1 MSYKASFQKKTFLFK
16 QPSGTSR
23 GVLTEK
29 HAWFISLSKINTNHP
44 TIQHTSPESFR
55 DVVTRLPKAFGTS
68 LVSRKLSG
76 RHSSPVEC
84 PSEPVEESLGE
95 CSIIPGLSP
104 DFVDFDSYEMKLTEV
119 CENIS
124 YYIKNLSEL
133 EPYPSIL
140 FGLETALLGLQS
152 QNENQL
158 FDTPFTRGELG
169 IPINGLIWM
178 GSKEFMLQQIE
189 EKLQAGF
196 SCLKLKIG
204 ALDFETELEI
214 LASIRKRYTASD
226 IELRVD
232 ANGAFSPADVLDKL
246 ERLSKFQLHS
256 IEQPIK
262 PGQWDEMAKICR
274 ETPLPIALDEELI
287 GVVGNAQKSALLET
301 IQPQYIIL
309 KPSLHGGVLGTSEWI
324 QIALGHNIPWWMTSA
339 LESNVGLNCVA
350 QFASTFENA
359 LPQGLGTGG
368 LYENNTS
375 SKLFIDQGYIY
386 MGQ

>member
-1 MSYKASFQKKTFLFK
+1 MSQIIYKASFQKQTFHFK

-29 HAWFISLSKINTNHP
+29 HAWFISLSELNTDN
-44 TIQHTSPESFR
+44 
-55 DVVTRLPKAFGTS
+55 
-68 LVSRKLSG
+68 
-76 RHSSPVEC
+76 
-84 PSEPVEESLGE
+84 SEPVEESLGE

-104 DFVDFDSYEMKLTEV
+104 DFVDFDSYEKKLKEV
-119 CENIS
+119 CKNITN
-124 YYIKNLSEL
+124 YIENLSEL

-140 FGLETALLGLQS
+140 FGLETALLGLNS
-152 QNENQL
+152 KRENLL
-158 FDTPFTRGELG
+158 FDTPFSRGEIG

-196 SCLKLKIG
+196 YCLKLKIG

-214 LASIRKRYTASD
+214 IASIRKRFAASD

-232 ANGAFSPADVLDKL
+232 ANGAFSPSEVLIKL

-262 PGQWDEMAKICR
+262 AGQWEEMAKICR
-274 ETPLPIALDEELI
+274 VTPLPIALDEELI
-287 GVVGNAQKSALLET
+287 GIVGKANKIDLLQK

-309 KPSLHGGVLGTSEWI
+309 KPSLHGGILGTKEWI
-324 QIALGHNIPWWMTSA
+324 KLAMEYNIPWWMTSA

-350 QFASTFENA
+350 QFASSFENS

-368 LYENNTS
+368 LYENNTP
-375 SKLFIDQGYIY
+375 SKLFIDKGYIFL
-386 MGQ
+386 GN

>member
-1 MSYKASFQKKTFLFK
+1 MSQKKYTASFQKQTFLFK

-44 TIQHTSPESFR
+44 TIQHSSPESLR
-55 DVVTRLPKAFGTS
+55 DVTRHPSPVTRPS
-68 LVSRKLSG
+68 SHVSRNLSG
-76 RHSSPVEC
+76 RSS
-84 PSEPVEESLGE
+84 SLGE

-104 DFVDFDSYEMKLTEV
+104 DFVDFDSYEKKLREV
-119 CENIS
+119 CENIN

-140 FGLETALLGLQS
+140 FGIETALLGLQS

-158 FDTPFTRGELG
+158 FDTPFTRGEVG

-178 GSKEFMLQQIE
+178 GSKEFMLRQIE

-214 LASIRKRYTASD
+214 LASIRKRYFASD

-232 ANGAFSPADVLDKL
+232 ANGAFSPTDVLDKL
-246 ERLSKFQLHS
+246 ERLSKYQLHS

-262 PGQWDEMAKICR
+262 AGQWDEMAKICS

-287 GVVGNAQKSALLET
+287 GVVGKSQKSALLEK

-309 KPSLHGGVLGTSEWI
+309 KPSLHGGILGTLEWI
-324 QIALGHNIPWWMTSA
+324 QLAAEFNIPWWMTSA
-339 LESNVGLNCVA
+339 LESNVGLNCIA
-350 QFASTFENA
+350 QFASSFNNK

-368 LYENNTS
+368 LFENNTS

>member
-1 MSYKASFQKKTFLFK
+1 MSQIEYKASFQKQTFLFK

-29 HAWFISLSKINTNHP
+29 HAWFISLSKLNTNYP
-44 TIQHTSPESFR
+44 
-55 DVVTRLPKAFGTS
+55 VTRY
-68 LVSRKLSG
+68 
-76 RHSSPVEC
+76 
-84 PSEPVEESLGE
+84 SELVEESLGE
-95 CSIIPGLSP
+95 CSVIPGLSP
-104 DFVDFDSYEMKLTEV
+104 DFEGFVSYETKLKEI
-119 CENIS
+119 CDNIN
-124 YYIKNLSEL
+124 YYIENLSEL

-140 FGLETALLGLQS
+140 FGLETALLGLQRP
-152 QNENQL
+152 NEYQL
-158 FDTPFTRGELG
+158 FDTPFTRGEVG

-189 EKLQAGF
+189 DKLQAGF
-196 SCLKLKIG
+196 TCLKLKIG
-204 ALDFETELEI
+204 AIDFETELDV

-232 ANGAFSPADVLDKL
+232 ANGAFSISDVLDKL

-262 PGQWDEMAKICR
+262 ADQWNEMAKICQV
-274 ETPLPIALDEELI
+274 TPLPIALDEELI

-301 IQPQYIIL
+301 IKPQYIIL
-309 KPSLHGGVLGTSEWI
+309 KPSLHGGILGTSEWI
-324 QIALGHNIPWWMTSA
+324 ELAMKNNIPWWMTSA

-350 QFASTFENA
+350 QFASTFDNS

-368 LYENNTS
+368 LYENNSATNLYI
-375 SKLFIDQGYIY
+375 KNGYLHL
-386 MGQ
+386 GV

>member
-1 MSYKASFQKKTFLFK
+1 MSYKASFQKQTFLFK

-23 GVLTEK
+23 GILTEK
-29 HAWFISLSKINTNHP
+29 HAWFISLSKINTTHP
-44 TIQHTSPESFR
+44 FTPPFPRPS
-55 DVVTRLPKAFGTS
+55 S
-68 LVSRKLSG
+68 LVPHR
-76 RHSSPVEC
+76 SSPVER

-104 DFVDFDSYEMKLTEV
+104 DFVDFDSYEKKLTEV

-158 FDTPFTRGELG
+158 FDTPFTRGEVG

-232 ANGAFSPADVLDKL
+232 ANGAFSPADVLNKL
-246 ERLSKFQLHS
+246 DRLSKFQLHS

-262 PGQWDEMAKICR
+262 AGQWDEMANICR
-274 ETPLPIALDEELI
+274 ITPLPIALDEELI

-309 KPSLHGGVLGTSEWI
+309 KPSLHGGILGTSEWI
-324 QIALGHNIPWWMTSA
+324 QLAMEHKIPWWMTSA

-350 QFASTFENA
+350 QFASTFENS

>member
-1 MSYKASFQKKTFLFK
+1 MSQIEYKASFQKQTFLFK

-23 GVLTEK
+23 GILTEK

-44 TIQHTSPESFR
+44 TIQHSSPESFR
-55 DVVTRLPKAFGTS
+55 DVTRHPKAFGTS
-68 LVSRKLSG
+68 PVSRKLSG
-76 RHSSPVEC
+76 RRS
-84 PSEPVEESLGE
+84 SLGE

-104 DFVDFDSYEMKLTEV
+104 DFVSFDLYEKKLTEV
-119 CENIS
+119 CENIT

-232 ANGAFSPADVLDKL
+232 ANGAFSPADVLNKL
-246 ERLSKFQLHS
+246 DRLSKFQLHS

-262 PGQWDEMAKICR
+262 AGQWDEMAKICR
-274 ETPLPIALDEELI
+274 VTPLPIALDEELI
-287 GVVGNAQKSALLET
+287 GVIGNAQKSALLET

-309 KPSLHGGVLGTSEWI
+309 KPSLHGGILGTTEWI
-324 QIALGHNIPWWMTSA
+324 HLAMEHKIPWWMTSA

-350 QFASTFENA
+350 QFASTFENS

-375 SKLFIDQGYIY
+375 SKLFIDQGYIF